1 MYLQMYELFLKT
13 GNVPFAF
20 RFFVVRGGYFLR
32 QRCNGVSYL

>member
-20 RFFVVRGGYFLR
+20 RFFVVCGVDFLR
-32 QRCNGVSYL
+32 WRCNGVSYL